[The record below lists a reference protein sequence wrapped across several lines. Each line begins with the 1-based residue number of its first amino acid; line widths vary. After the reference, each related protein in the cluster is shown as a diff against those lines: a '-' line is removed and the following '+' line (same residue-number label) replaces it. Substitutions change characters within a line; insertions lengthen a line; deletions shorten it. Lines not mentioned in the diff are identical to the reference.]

1 MAKTSNEKS
10 LDKAGDLASADP
22 AISNLGYEDALKQLE
37 SIVDQLE
44 SGAISL
50 EDSLKAFERGRALSN
65 HCRGILDNATKRIQ
79 TLTADALSKQEP
91 E

>member
-10 LDKAGDLASADP
+10 LDKAGDLASGDA
-22 AISNLGYEDALKQLE
+22 AISNLGYEDAMKQLE

-79 TLTADALSKQEP
+79 TLTAEALSKQEP

>member
-1 MAKTSNEKS
+1 MAKTSS
-10 LDKAGDLASADP
+10 DKISDAASVDQS
-22 AISNLGYEDALKQLE
+22 ISNLGYEDAMKQLE

-44 SGAISL
+44 SGSISL
-50 EDSLKAFERGRALSN
+50 EESLKAFERGRALSN
-65 HCRGILDNATKRIQ
+65 HCRAILDNATKRIQ

>member
-1 MAKTSNEKS
+1 MAKTSS
-10 LDKAGDLASADP
+10 DKISDAASVDQS
-22 AISNLGYEDALKQLE
+22 ISNLGYEDAMKQLE
-37 SIVDQLE
+37 SIVDQME

-50 EDSLKAFERGRALSN
+50 EESLKAFERGRALSN

>member
-1 MAKTSNEKS
+1 MAKTSS
-10 LDKAGDLASADP
+10 DKISDAASVDQS
-22 AISNLGYEDALKQLE
+22 ISNFGYEDAMKQLE

-50 EDSLKAFERGRALSN
+50 EESLKAFERGRALSN
-65 HCRGILDNATKRIQ
+65 HCRAILDNATKRIQ

>member
-1 MAKTSNEKS
+1 MAKISS
-10 LDKAGDLASADP
+10 DKISDAASVDQS
-22 AISNLGYEDALKQLE
+22 ISNLGYEDAMKQLE

-50 EDSLKAFERGRALSN
+50 EESLKAFERGRALSN
-65 HCRGILDNATKRIQ
+65 HCRAILDNATKRIQ

>member
-1 MAKTSNEKS
+1 MAKISNEKS

-22 AISNLGYEDALKQLE
+22 AISNLGYEDAMKQLE

>member
-1 MAKTSNEKS
+1 MAKTSS
-10 LDKAGDLASADP
+10 DKISDAANVDHS
-22 AISNLGYEDALKQLE
+22 ISNLGYEDAMKQLE

-50 EDSLKAFERGRALSN
+50 EESLKAFERGRALSN
-65 HCRGILDNATKRIQ
+65 HCRAILDNATKRIQ

>member
-1 MAKTSNEKS
+1 MAKTSNVKS

-22 AISNLGYEDALKQLE
+22 AISNLGYEDAMKQLE

>member
-1 MAKTSNEKS
+1 MAKTSSEKII
-10 LDKAGDLASADP
+10 DATGADP
-22 AISNLGYEDALKQLE
+22 AISNLGYEDAMKQLE

-50 EDSLKAFERGRALSN
+50 EESLKAFERGRALSN

-79 TLTADALSKQEP
+79 TLTADALSKRDP